1 MSLKKVLT
9 SVGVAVTALSLVL
22 TGTTPATAAKV
33 PSSKAKAGDECG
45 RAGMLAKGR
54 GAEGSDLRCL
64 KMSLGTATGQ
74 LRWGYPDLKPLK
86 NLDWV
91 VPANPGGY
99 SQTSTAISESKDGRF
114 ALNLHLDI

>member
-45 RAGMLAKGR
+45 RVGMVAKAR
-54 GAEGSDLRCL
+54 G
-64 KMSLGTATGQ
+64 
-74 LRWGYPDLKPLK
+74 
-86 NLDWV
+86 V
-91 VPANPGGY
+91 
-99 SQTSTAISESKDGRF
+99 
-114 ALNLHLDI
+114 

>member
-1 MSLKKVLT
+1 MSLKKLLTAAGVALT
-9 SVGVAVTALSLVL
+9 SLALVF
-22 TGTTPATAAKV
+22 TGTTSASAAKV

-64 KMSLGTATGQ
+64 NMSFGTAIGQ

-99 SQTSTAISESKDGRF
+99 
-114 ALNLHLDI
+114 